1 MGHQKAFAL
10 LALGHGFSAEAAHE
24 AGIVYKI
31 VESGELET
39 EVLKAA
45 EEIAAKPPEAMQ
57 IARSLMRLPAEN
69 IADRIAREAK
79 LFGERLT
86 SSEAREA
93 IMAFLSRKK

>member
-1 MGHQKAFAL
+1 
-10 LALGHGFSAEAAHE
+10 
-24 AGIVYKI
+24 
-31 VESGELET
+31 
-39 EVLKAA
+39 
-45 EEIAAKPPEAMQ
+45 MQ